1 MLLAPEIPA
10 TYQVGGKRM
19 RTRLSLGLVVA
30 LVLGGLALAPNSV
43 VAQPTFPNPTS
54 PTNLKAKMLGGTVEI
69 PGPGDPDGLG
79 FADVTVLADRRMV
92 CYTLSGVNIATPTAA
107 HIHVGGPTVAGPI
120 VLPLETPTSGSSNG
134 CATDVDAALIRGL
147 VNNPGN
153 YYVNVHNA
161 TYPNGAIRGQLH
173 VFTN

>member
-1 MLLAPEIPA
+1 
-10 TYQVGGKRM
+10 M
-19 RTRLSLGLVVA
+19 RTRLSLGLVLA
-30 LVLGGLALAPNSV
+30 LVIGGLALASNSA
-43 VAQPTFPNPTS
+43 VAQTDFPNPTPS
-54 PTNLKAKMLGGTVEI
+54 ITLKAKMLGGTVEI

-92 CYTLSGVNIATPTAA
+92 CYTLQVVNIATPTAA

-120 VLPLETPTSGSSNG
+120 VLPLETPARGSVTA
-134 CATDVDAALIRGL
+134 CATDVDAALIARL

-153 YYVNVHNA
+153 YYVNVHNE